1 VHAESCDGAP
11 AVELDRLLL
20 TFGSKLRRDVH
31 AKRNSLISIVF
42 AGRFRNP
49 EMQSAP
55 VTTMESRKRSMPKL
69 SALWFGDPNRR
80 GRITPSNGGMR

>member
-20 TFGSKLRRDVH
+20 TFDSKLRRDVH

-49 EMQSAP
+49 EMRSAARERIAGKDP
-55 VTTMESRKRSMPKL
+55 CL
-69 SALWFGDPNRR
+69 SSQPSGLETRTGR